1 MSPGHGIG
9 LTRGGHGKE
18 TALPR
23 HVVILDAAGLGGA
36 DLETV
41 DALARLG
48 LVVRRCGSMLRIE
61 NAPDDLAELL
71 RLAGLVRALGVQPT
85 RQPEERSKAVGV
97 HEERQP
103 VDPVAGDLPDP
114 E

>member
-1 MSPGHGIG
+1 M
-9 LTRGGHGKE
+9 
-18 TALPR
+18 
-23 HVVILDAAGLGGA
+23 VILDAAGLDRA

-48 LVVRRCGSMLRIE
+48 LVVRRCGSVLRIE

-71 RLAGLVRALGVQPT
+71 RLAGLVRALGVQPR
-85 RQPEERSKAVGV
+85 RQPEHREEAPGV
-97 HEERQP
+97 QEEGEP
-103 VDPVAGDLPDP
+103 VDPVAGDLHDL